1 MATFDPTKS
10 SSTTE
15 KLADF
20 CRKEIKSGDDI
31 KLVPGVG
38 PSVQTVLRD
47 NGIDTIAQLLAK
59 FLAQIDGVRDTNEVC
74 QAFYDYMKGLVKGTS
89 AAAVNMHTPTFAMAN
104 YASEKGLFEYD
115 M

>member
-59 FLAQIDGVRDTNEVC
+59 FLAQIDGVRDTNHGMC
-74 QAFYDYMKGLVKGTS
+74 ACSALLL
-89 AAAVNMHTPTFAMAN
+89 AAALAT
-104 YASEKGLFEYD
+104 ASAPSPS
-115 M
+115 